1 MICIHFWQLCQFG
14 YIFHLFCFVWFLFIS
29 FTPHL
34 CFVLFLNTKINA
46 INTIVF
52 CAYSY
57 PIPTLPLTCHRLTV
71 CGLEE
76 GSCAVNQILTFD
88 PWLLFLIEFFVWQ
101 QTAKK
106 IDILPY
112 DACFNNLSGV
122 STLYLPN
129 RLTCIFSSQFKCIH
143 NHLGDGNRHSYHLV
157 GANIHM

>member
-1 MICIHFWQLCQFG
+1 MPVWIYFSSV
-14 YIFHLFCFVWFLFIS
+14 LFCLVFVYFFFSS
-29 FTPHL
+29 FMF

-76 GSCAVNQILTFD
+76 GSCAVNQIRTFD
-88 PWLLFLIEFFVWQ
+88 PRLLFLTEFFVWQ

-106 IDILPY
+106 IDSLPY

-129 RLTCIFSSQFKCIH
+129 RLTCIFSSQFKYIQ

-157 GANIHM
+157 GANIHMQHPVMY

>member
-14 YIFHLFCFVWFLFIS
+14 YIFHQFCFVWFLFIS
-29 FTPHL
+29 FSPLL
-34 CFVLFLNTKINA
+34 CFVLFLKYYCL
-46 INTIVF
+46 

-57 PIPTLPLTCHRLTV
+57 LLPTLPLTCHRLTV

-129 RLTCIFSSQFKCIH
+129 RITCIFSSQFKCIH